1 MTTAFSS
8 LRKRRLIAVAV
19 AVSPVR
25 DAGGAIIGASVV
37 ARDISD
43 RKAAEQK
50 AALLLSELD
59 HRVKNI
65 LAVVN
70 AVVSQTLKTARSPE
84 EFGDE
89 LEGRIGAVA
98 QAHGLLTQAGG
109 GEVMLRDVIVME
121 LAPYDRENGK
131 IVISGPDIALT
142 PKAGLALVMAVH
154 ELASNAAKY
163 GALST
168 LTGALAIEWSIAS
181 ASDEMLTLSW
191 VETEGPP
198 VERPSRRG
206 FGTTMIEA
214 LSYELD
220 AEVLREFRETG
231 LQCVISMPL
240 SAVIRLEA

>member
-1 MTTAFSS
+1 MTSWNSGARQLLGFPASDAIGRSASALLAGIVPDWPSMLAQLETGERITHDDSVFVS
-8 LRKRRLIAVAV
+8 LAEGRPIAVAV

-70 AVVSQTLKTARSPE
+70 AAVSQTLKTARSPE

-121 LAPYDRENGK
+121 LAAHT
-131 IVISGPDIALT
+131 IVKTA
-142 PKAGLALVMAVH
+142 
-154 ELASNAAKY
+154 
-163 GALST
+163 
-168 LTGALAIEWSIAS
+168 
-181 ASDEMLTLSW
+181 
-191 VETEGPP
+191 
-198 VERPSRRG
+198 
-206 FGTTMIEA
+206 
-214 LSYELD
+214 
-220 AEVLREFRETG
+220 
-231 LQCVISMPL
+231 
-240 SAVIRLEA
+240 RL